1 MDQNSAPQSVVG
13 TYFVQGFRVTKLP
26 PIVNDTSQP
35 GTQLPDGIIGDVVQA
50 EVTRVCTGASQYS
63 FTLNNYI
70 AAPLGSVGATSNA
83 PASLVGGNQPSWP
96 PYKYNDFSLIAF
108 GDRLRIDMQD
118 YRDPSTERKLHNTAA
133 TFENQWVPM
142 VAGPVTD
149 MKFEFSSGSGARLTV
164 SGEDDLSEL
173 KDHLGTRK
181 PLGPAPEM
189 QLVQTVL
196 GLAGYPL
203 QPVAPQVQLPGFAT
217 SGTPGVTETL
227 GDSQSYL
234 DFLQKIADRLDCEIF
249 LEFSDLTIATSAL
262 QLHFEPAR
270 SRITPEQSAGD
281 VFILNRDRNII
292 EFSPSIKVV
301 DQPSTATVQGRNRDR
316 NNPGQVTGNADPSK
330 LIDELHAYAAT
341 GAPQALTSGPDVRAH
356 FFLNRTDNPM
366 KNANESNL
374 DQARADTLAEAQF
387 RRKAREFFTIDGT
400 TIGLPRLRPGNFI
413 LITGMRPPFDGYYY
427 VTKTVHT
434 YGAEGMRTKFSARR
448 PGMVMPP
455 YQES

>member
-1 MDQNSAPQSVVG
+1 MDQISAPQSVVS
-13 TYFVQGFRVTKLP
+13 TYFVPGFRVTKLP
-26 PIVNDTSQP
+26 PTVNDTPQP
-35 GTQLPDGIIGDVVQA
+35 GDKLPDSIIGDIVQA

-70 AAPLGSVGATSNA
+70 AAPLGSVGATPNP
-83 PASLVGGNQPSWP
+83 PAALVGGNQPSWP

-108 GDRLRIDMQD
+108 GNRLRIDMQD
-118 YRDPSTERKLHNTAA
+118 FRDASTERKLRNTAA
-133 TFENQWVPM
+133 SFEDLWVPM

-249 LEFSDLTIATSAL
+249 LEFSDLTKAISAL

-270 SRITPEQSAGD
+270 SRITPEKSAGD
-281 VFILNRDRNII
+281 IFVLNRDRNII

-301 DQPSTATVQGRNRDR
+301 DQPSNGIVQGRNRDR
-316 NNPGQVTGNADPSK
+316 NNPGQITGKADPNK

-341 GAPQALTSGPDVRAH
+341 GTPQPLTSGPDVRAH
-356 FFLNRTDNPM
+356 FFRNRTDNPM
-366 KNANESNL
+366 KNSNESNL

-427 VTKTVHT
+427 VTKTVHS
-434 YGAEGMRTKFSARR
+434 YGADGMRTKFSARR
-448 PGMVMPP
+448 PGMVLPP
-455 YQES
+455 YQGS